1 MAVTRNLFRNENIL
15 FLAKVIKFSNR
26 ENTYNC
32 IARANFNLNLDFPKI
47 NLKLCSYVLGTKKK
61 LKVEPIFG
69 LGLRSEKIEFLN
81 VHPGLP
87 NFIKNE

>member
-32 IARANFNLNLDFPKI
+32 IAHANFHLKLDFPKI
-47 NLKLCSYVLGTKKK
+47 NFKIYLILHNISYITVF
-61 LKVEPIFG
+61 E
-69 LGLRSEKIEFLN
+69 
-81 VHPGLP
+81 
-87 NFIKNE
+87 IKA